1 MKVGI
6 YNLNSDSL
14 DSNNSLSNISL
25 LLDHGSLK
33 GLSLVQV
40 QAGVATF
47 TNLSIN
53 ALGTYQLTAS
63 SENLDSVTY
72 SEKLTVSKWPLH
84 TLELSLPGNITSY
97 FEFELKVLLLT
108 QKGEKY
114 MDEETLTLES
124 NLTIIGNPILQAI
137 NGTASFKVYTNQNGP
152 AWFKVYVGEIKNQVE
167 VNIENPITR
176 ITVKSELV

>member
-1 MKVGI
+1 VKVGI

-63 SENLDSVTY
+63 SENLESVTY
-72 SEKLTVSKWPLH
+72 SEKLTVSK
-84 TLELSLPGNITSY
+84 LELSLPGNITSY